1 MRTFRLLASAVMAG
15 SLLAVGQAAHAQS
28 LAGKSVRIIVP
39 YPAGGAGDVITR
51 VLAQQIT
58 ESGGPAFVVENR
70 PGAGSIIGS
79 DVAAR
84 AAPDGSTILLVE
96 NPFILGAVLRP
107 TDHYHPIKSFDPIC
121 HLADTP
127 SVIAVAANSEY
138 KTLADFLKAA
148 KARPGTLSYGST
160 GPASTAHIAGE
171 LLKRAAGIELIY
183 VPFPGTPPVVNAVLG
198 GHVTAV
204 IANYS
209 DLKAQI
215 DSKALRAI
223 AVPAQNR
230 VAPLPDVAT
239 LEEQGF
245 GHIEASIWFGFVAP
259 AGTPKDM
266 LAQFEKYFTA
276 AIEVPAARAKLNAVG
291 LYPKVSCGSAF
302 GAFIATQTADYTKF
316 VKEFDIKG
324 E

>member
-1 MRTFRLLASAVMAG
+1 MRAFGLLASVVMAG
-15 SLLAVGQAAHAQS
+15 SLFAVGHAANAQS

-79 DVAAR
+79 DAAAR
-84 AAPDGSTILLVE
+84 AAPDGLTILLVE

-121 HLADTP
+121 YLADTP
-127 SVIAVAANSEY
+127 MVIAVAGNSEY

-148 KARPGTLSYGST
+148 KTKPGTLSYGST

-223 AVPAQNR
+223 AVPAQQR
-230 VAPLPDVAT
+230 VDPLPDVAT

-245 GHIEASIWFGFVAP
+245 RHIEASIWFGFVAP

-266 LAQFEKYFTA
+266 LAQFERYFTA
-276 AIEVPAARAKLNAVG
+276 AIAVPAAKAKLNAVG
-291 LYPKVSCGSAF
+291 LYPKVSCGAEF
-302 GAFIATQTADYTKF
+302 GAFIAAQTADYTNF
-316 VKEFDIKG
+316 AKEFDIKG

>member
-1 MRTFRLLASAVMAG
+1 MRISGWLASAVMSALLLVAG
-15 SLLAVGQAAHAQS
+15 HAAQAQS
-28 LAGKSVRIIVP
+28 LVGKSVRIIVP

-84 AAPDGSTILLVE
+84 AAPDGMTILLVE
-96 NPFILGAVLRP
+96 NPFILGSVLHP
-107 TDHYHPIKSFDPIC
+107 TDHYHPVKSFDPIC
-121 HLADTP
+121 YLADTP
-127 SVIAVAANSEY
+127 SVIAVAGNSEY

-148 KARPGTLSYGST
+148 KAKPGTLSYGST
-160 GPASTAHIAGE
+160 GPASTVHIAGE
-171 LLKRAAGIELIY
+171 LLKRAAGVELIY

-215 DSKALRAI
+215 DGKGLRAI
-223 AVPAQNR
+223 AVPAQKR
-230 VAPLPDVAT
+230 VDPLPDVAT

-245 GHIEASIWFGFVAP
+245 KDIEASVWFGFVAP
-259 AGTPKDM
+259 IGTPKDM

-276 AIEVPAARAKLNAVG
+276 AIAVPAVKKKLNVVG
-291 LYPKVSCGSAF
+291 LYPKVSCGAEF
-302 GAFIATQTADYTKF
+302 GKFIATQTENYTKF

>member
-1 MRTFRLLASAVMAG
+1 MRAAGLLASIVMTG
-15 SLLAVGQAAHAQS
+15 LLLAVQQPAHTQS
-28 LAGKSVRIIVP
+28 LTGKSVRIIVP

-58 ESGGPAFVVENR
+58 ESGGPAFVIENR

-79 DVAAR
+79 DIAAR

-107 TDHYHPIKSFDPIC
+107 TDHYHPVKSFDPIC
-121 HLADTP
+121 YLADTP
-127 SVIAVAANSEY
+127 SVIAVAASADY
-138 KTLADFLKAA
+138 RTLADFLKAA
-148 KARPGTLSYGST
+148 IEKPGT
-160 GPASTAHIAGE
+160 
-171 LLKRAAGIELIY
+171 LIY

-223 AVPAQNR
+223 AVPAQSR
-230 VAPLPDVAT
+230 VDPLPDIAT

-245 GHIEASIWFGFVAP
+245 RHIEASIWFGFVAP
-259 AGTPKDM
+259 AGTPKDT
-266 LAQFEKYFTA
+266 LAQLEKYFTA
-276 AIEVPAARAKLNAVG
+276 AIAVPAARAKLNAVG
-291 LYPKVSCGSAF
+291 LYPKVSCGTEF
-302 GAFIATQTADYTKF
+302 GAFIAAQTADYAKF
-316 VKEFDIKG
+316 AKEFDIKG

>member
-1 MRTFRLLASAVMAG
+1 MRVSKFLMAAVLSAVL
-15 SLLAVGQAAHAQS
+15 SFVGHAALAQS
-28 LAGKSVRIIVP
+28 LVGKSVRIIVP

-58 ESGGPAFVVENR
+58 ETGGPTFVVENR

-84 AAPDGSTILLVE
+84 ATPDGLTILLVE
-96 NPFILGAVLRP
+96 NPFILGAVLHP
-107 TDHYHPIKSFDPIC
+107 TDHYHPVKSFDPIC
-121 HLADTP
+121 YLADTP
-127 SVIAVAANSEY
+127 AVIAVAGNSEL
-138 KTLADFLKAA
+138 KTLPDFLKAA
-148 KARPGTLSYGST
+148 KDKPGTLSYGST
-160 GPASTAHIAGE
+160 GPASTVHIAGE
-171 LLKRAAGIELIY
+171 LLKRAAGIDLIY
-183 VPFPGTPPVVNAVLG
+183 VPFAGTPPVVNAVLG

-215 DSKALRAI
+215 DSKGLRAI
-223 AVPAQNR
+223 AVPAQKR
-230 VAPLPDVAT
+230 IEPLPDIAT

-245 GHIEASIWFGFVAP
+245 KNIEASIWFGFVAP
-259 AGTPKDM
+259 IGTPKDM

-276 AIEVPAARAKLNAVG
+276 AIQVPAVKSRLNIVG
-291 LYPKVSCGSAF
+291 LYPKVSCGPEF
-302 GAFIATQTADYTKF
+302 GKFIATQTENYTEF

>member
-1 MRTFRLLASAVMAG
+1 MRLPGLLASVIMSA
-15 SLLAVGQAAHAQS
+15 LLVLSGHAAKAQS

-70 PGAGSIIGS
+70 PGAGSIVGS
-79 DVAAR
+79 DVASR
-84 AAPDGSTILLVE
+84 AAPDGMTILLVE
-96 NPFILGAVLRP
+96 NPFILGSVLHP
-107 TDHYHPIKSFDPIC
+107 TGHYHPVKSFDPIC
-121 HLADTP
+121 YLADTP
-127 SVIAVAANSEY
+127 AVLAVSGSSEI

-148 KARPGTLSYGST
+148 KAQPGTLSYGST
-160 GPASTAHIAGE
+160 GPASTVHIAGE

-215 DSKALRAI
+215 DSKGLRAI
-223 AVPAQNR
+223 AVPAQKR
-230 VAPLPDVAT
+230 VELLPEVPT
-239 LEEQGF
+239 LAEQGF
-245 GHIEASIWFGFVAP
+245 KDIEASVWFGFVSP
-259 AGTPKDM
+259 AGTPKDV

-276 AIEVPAARAKLNAVG
+276 AIQVPAVKSKLNAQG
-291 LYPKVSCGSAF
+291 LFPSVSCGAEF
-302 GAFIATQTADYTKF
+302 GKFIATQTDNYTKF
-316 VKEFDIKG
+316 VREFDIKG

>member
-1 MRTFRLLASAVMAG
+1 MAGTSLAMTELYLKVRCTRRGCLRRQLNRSKLCGIIIKSGETSMRLARLLASVLMAV
-15 SLLAVGQAAHAQS
+15 SLFGVGNAAHAQS
-28 LAGKSVRIIVP
+28 LKGKSVRIIVP

-51 VLAQQIT
+51 VLAQQVT
-58 ESGGPAFVVENR
+58 ENGGPAFVVENR

-79 DVAAR
+79 DLAAH

-107 TDHYHPIKSFDPIC
+107 TDHYHPVRSFDPIC

-127 SVIAVAANSEY
+127 SVIAVAGNSEY
-138 KTLADFLKAA
+138 QTLADFIQAA
-148 KARPGTLSYGST
+148 KTRPGTLSYGST

-209 DLKAQI
+209 DL
-215 DSKALRAI
+215 
-223 AVPAQNR
+223 
-230 VAPLPDVAT
+230 
-239 LEEQGF
+239 
-245 GHIEASIWFGFVAP
+245 
-259 AGTPKDM
+259 
-266 LAQFEKYFTA
+266 
-276 AIEVPAARAKLNAVG
+276 
-291 LYPKVSCGSAF
+291 
-302 GAFIATQTADYTKF
+302 
-316 VKEFDIKG
+316 
-324 E
+324 

>member
-1 MRTFRLLASAVMAG
+1 MRRPGLLASAVM
-15 SLLAVGQAAHAQS
+15 SVLLVLSGHAVKAQN
-28 LAGKSVRIIVP
+28 LVGKSVRIIVP

-70 PGAGSIIGS
+70 PGAGSIVGS
-79 DVAAR
+79 DVASR
-84 AAPDGSTILLVE
+84 AAPDGMTILLVE
-96 NPFILGAVLRP
+96 NPFILGSVLHP
-107 TDHYHPIKSFDPIC
+107 TGHYHPVKSFDPIC
-121 HLADTP
+121 YLADTP
-127 SVIAVAANSEY
+127 AVLAVSGSSEF

-148 KARPGTLSYGST
+148 KAQPGTLSYGST
-160 GPASTAHIAGE
+160 GPASTVHIAGE

-215 DSKALRAI
+215 DSKGLRAI
-223 AVPAQNR
+223 AVPAQKR
-230 VAPLPDVAT
+230 VEPLPDVPT
-239 LEEQGF
+239 LAEQGF
-245 GHIEASIWFGFVAP
+245 KDIEASVWFGFVAP
-259 AGTPKDM
+259 AGTPKNV
-266 LAQFEKYFTA
+266 LSQFEKHFTA
-276 AIEVPAARAKLNAVG
+276 AVQMSAVKSKLNAQG
-291 LYPKVSCGSAF
+291 LFPSVSCGAEF
-302 GAFIATQTADYTKF
+302 GKFIATQTDNYTKF
-316 VKEFDIKG
+316 VRDFDIKG

>member
-1 MRTFRLLASAVMAG
+1 MRVLRLLASVVVLLSLADAG
-15 SLLAVGQAAHAQS
+15 NAQS

-70 PGAGSIIGS
+70 PGAASIIGS
-79 DVAAR
+79 DLAAR
-84 AAPDGSTILLVE
+84 AAPDGLTILLVE
-96 NPFILGAVLRP
+96 NPFILGAVLHP
-107 TDHYHPIKSFDPIC
+107 TNHYHPIKSFDPIC
-121 HLADTP
+121 YLADTP
-127 SVIAVAANSEY
+127 SVIAVAANAEY
-138 KTLADFLKAA
+138 RTLADFLAAA
-148 KARPGTLSYGST
+148 KAKPGTLSYGST

-198 GHVTAV
+198 RHVTAV

-223 AVPAQNR
+223 AVPASKR
-230 VAPLPDVAT
+230 VDPLPDVAT

-245 GHIEASIWFGFVAP
+245 KDIEASIWFGFVAP

-266 LAQFEKYFTA
+266 LAQFETYFTA
-276 AIEVPAARAKLNAVG
+276 AIAVPAVKRKLNDVG
-291 LYPKVSCGSAF
+291 LYPKVSCGAAF
-302 GAFIATQTADYTKF
+302 GAFIAAQTASYTQF
-316 VKEFDIKG
+316 VKDFDIKG

>member
-1 MRTFRLLASAVMAG
+1 MRAFGLLASVVIVG
-15 SLLAVGQAAHAQS
+15 SLLTAGHAAHAQS
-28 LAGKSVRIIVP
+28 LKGKSVRIIVP

-79 DVAAR
+79 DVAAH

-107 TDHYHPIKSFDPIC
+107 TDHYHPVRSFDPIC
-121 HLADTP
+121 YLADTP
-127 SVIAVAANSEY
+127 SVIAVAGNSEY
-138 KTLADFLKAA
+138 RTLADFLGAA
-148 KARPGTLSYGST
+148 KAKPGTLSYGST

-171 LLKRAAGIELIY
+171 LLKRAAGIDLIY

-230 VAPLPDVAT
+230 VDPLPDIAT

-245 GHIEASIWFGFVAP
+245 RQIEASIWFGFVAP
-259 AGTPKDM
+259 IGTPKDV
-266 LAQFEKYFTA
+266 LAQFEKLFTA

-291 LYPKVSCGSAF
+291 LYPKVSCGAAF
-302 GAFIATQTADYTKF
+302 GTFIAAQTADYTKF